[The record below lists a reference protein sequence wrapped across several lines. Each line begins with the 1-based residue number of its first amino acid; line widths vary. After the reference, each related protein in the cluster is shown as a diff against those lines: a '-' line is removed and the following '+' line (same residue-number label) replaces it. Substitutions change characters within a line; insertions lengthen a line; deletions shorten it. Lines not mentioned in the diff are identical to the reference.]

1 MKKAITPDEAE
12 SLYQNH
18 VVVADTVYQA
28 IDCINNS
35 MQRCQYDEEV
45 GTMAYIG
52 GPTIKFHRYSF
63 YIWPYLDISNER
75 HKIRTHY
82 RDAGWYE
89 CEITKFHYSSNCY
102 IVTLT
107 KSVSVTEDG
116 E

>member
-1 MKKAITPDEAE
+1 MKKAMAPDEAGTF
-12 SLYQNH
+12 YQLQTI
-18 VVVADTVYQA
+18 VADTVYQA
-28 IDCINNS
+28 IHCINS
-35 MQRCQYDEEV
+35 SLERCQYDEEV

-63 YIWPYLDISNER
+63 YIWPYLNILGER
-75 HKIRTHY
+75 HKIREHY
-82 RDAGWYE
+82 RKAGWYE

-107 KSVSVTEDG
+107 KSVSVKEDG